1 MEKNTI
7 WVDRITKGWKT
18 AEEIVESI
26 NYLTECLMKLH
37 DEDFQLLEQMEEELE
52 EKQDRIEDLEHD
64 NRKLEEEVDSKT
76 EIIEE
81 LENEREELED
91 RKLSLEVRVED
102 LESEVESLEYH
113 IEEMRGRR

>member
-52 EKQDRIEDLEHD
+52 
-64 NRKLEEEVDSKT
+64 
-76 EIIEE
+76 
-81 LENEREELED
+81 D

-113 IEEMRGRR
+113 IEEIRGRR